1 MILTD
6 GIVNDI
12 QETVEVLH
20 MAAMLPSS
28 VIIIGI
34 GDADFSN
41 MEYLDGDNN
50 ILYGD
55 ICNDN
60 KNNEMPIRDIVWF
73 VKFNKYKNDN
83 NFERF
88 TEEALKELPK
98 QIEEYF
104 RLTGKK
110 LGQNGEMFREDEKSV
125 V

>member
-1 MILTD
+1 
-6 GIVNDI
+6 
-12 QETVEVLH
+12 
-20 MAAMLPSS
+20 
-28 VIIIGI
+28 
-34 GDADFSN
+34 
-41 MEYLDGDNN
+41 MEYLDGNNN

-60 KNNEMPIRDIVWF
+60 KNNEMPVRDIVQF

-110 LGQNGEMFREDEKSV
+110 LGQSGEMFREDEKSV

>member
-34 GDADFSN
+34 EDADFSN

-60 KNNEMPIRDIVWF
+60 KNNEMPVRDIVQF

-110 LGQNGEMFREDEKSV
+110 LGQSGEMFREDEKSV